1 MIKDLNFTFPGFT
14 GTTGSCHLRV
24 AMKSTEKKMV
34 IVCSQYK
41 NYYGTSVTNAV
52 ETIAEK
58 FFYDVAHKRISDIE
72 IPNLSENTII
82 YSKTNSFEKLLIK
95 LKLLNEKRG
104 MNKIYLNTY
113 QLFNNV
119 IWIERYPI
127 GAGLKES
134 VDDYMLV
141 QLDEKFHPQWVNKIS
156 EEFINKETGFSL
168 SELLVDSKE
177 LDFKTLKTMNSVV

>member
-14 GTTGSCHLRV
+14 GTTGYCHLRV
-24 AMKSTEKKMV
+24 AMKSTDSKMV

-41 NYYGTSVTNAV
+41 SYYGTSVTNAV

-58 FFYDVAHKRISDIE
+58 FFYDVANKKNSSIE
-72 IPNLSENTII
+72 IPKLSENTIV
-82 YSKTNSFEKLLIK
+82 YNKNNSFEKLLIK
-95 LKLLNEKRG
+95 LKLLNKNREVNR
-104 MNKIYLNTY
+104 IYLNTH

-119 IWIERYPI
+119 LWIERYPI
-127 GAGLKES
+127 GTGLKEFE
-134 VDDYMLV
+134 DDYKLV
-141 QLDEKFHPQWVNKIS
+141 TMDEKFNPQWCNKIS

-177 LDFKTLKTMNSVV
+177 LDFKTLKTKNHV

>member
-24 AMKSTEKKMV
+24 AMKSKEYKMV

-58 FFYDVAHKRISDIE
+58 FFYDVAHKRIPDIE
-72 IPNLSENTII
+72 IQNLSENTII
-82 YSKTNSFEKLLIK
+82 YSHTNSFEKLLIK

-104 MNKIYLNTY
+104 MNKIYLNTH

-119 IWIERYPI
+119 IWIQRYPVET
-127 GAGLKES
+127 GLKES
-134 VDDYMLV
+134 VDECMLV
-141 QLDEKFHPQWVNKIS
+141 TMDEKFNPQWINKVS

-168 SELLVDSKE
+168 SELLIDSKQ
-177 LDFKTLKTMNSVV
+177 LDFKN

>member
-24 AMKSTEKKMV
+24 AMKSTESKMV

-41 NYYGTSVTNAV
+41 NYYGTTVTNAV

-58 FFYDVAHKRISDIE
+58 FFYDVAHKKISGIE
-72 IPNLSENTII
+72 IPSLSENTII
-82 YSKTNSFEKLLIK
+82 YSENNSFEKFLIK
-95 LKLLNEKRG
+95 LKLLNEKRVK
-104 MNKIYLNTY
+104 NRIYLNTH

-127 GAGLKES
+127 GTGLKEF
-134 VDDYMLV
+134 VDDCKLV
-141 QLDEKFHPQWVNKIS
+141 MMDEKFNPQWCNKIS
-156 EEFINKETGFSL
+156 EEFINNETGFSL
-168 SELLVDSKE
+168 SELLIDSNE
-177 LDFKTLKTMNSVV
+177 LDFKNLNTMNYVV